1 MAVSRTEKI
10 ILIVMTLALWIVLA
24 IYAGAPVFSDEFM
37 YIDIGLRNFKE
48 PSYGNRYFHIYL
60 EKFFMDLAPT
70 PLQGVRIFWG
80 FLVAATMGLVYYNAR
95 TFTKKSHPLHG
106 LLAAAFFFTYPLI
119 TVFSGE
125 PAVDITAML
134 MVILYISIYLIG
146 VRKPEKRNVVLIILG
161 ALAFLSFKTKETTIF
176 VNMMLFGYV
185 LDEDE
190 HWCWDNL
197 WKMVKPLLIGLAIA
211 ILIFMLLDGFILG
224 DPFFSINPATFG
236 AIFTHYTFDNHFLY
250 GPTSWYDQYFLDD
263 ILLSFMLF
271 LMGGMRLKD
280 EIGFRRKL
288 VWIYPLVMAVFVTL
302 NMMKIPW
309 GFIERFYFPALPVV
323 AMLAPQFLQFDLP
336 HKKRDWL
343 YFGLLLAAS
352 AGLIFLL
359 REAMLNYAYLM
370 HFEYTRILESL
381 YYPTLLSILLAY
393 GIWVKRINWASAVLP
408 LFCIAGMIFS
418 PLMYTQKYF
427 FRISEMNERYDE
439 IMYPYN
445 EFGDDLTLGEDDRVY
460 IAQSLDEELD
470 MLSDDPNENIG
481 MYNFYYD
488 ARIDNSNVMMGYGR
502 KSMYKQLSTKKLS
515 HALLSLEDWQW
526 LLQTE
531 EDPGL
536 LESMYAVQMDSQDKL
551 VLLVRK

>member
-1 MAVSRTEKI
+1 MAVSRIEKI
-10 ILIVMTLALWIVLA
+10 ILIIMTLAMWIVLA
-24 IYAGAPVFSDEFM
+24 VYAGAPIFSDEFM
-37 YIDIGLRNFKE
+37 YIDIGLRNYKE

-70 PLQGVRIFWG
+70 PLDGIRIFWG
-80 FLVAATMGLVYYNAR
+80 FLIAMTVGLVYYNAR
-95 TFTKKSHPLHG
+95 TFCKDSHPLHG
-106 LLAAAFFFTYPLI
+106 LLAAAFFFTFPLI

-134 MVILYISIYLIG
+134 MGTLYITAYLFG
-146 VRKPEKRNVVLIILG
+146 VRNPEKRGTVLILLG
-161 ALAFLSFKTKETTIF
+161 TLAFLSFKTKETTIF

-185 LDEDE
+185 LDEKD
-190 HWCWDNL
+190 HWSWDNL
-197 WKMVKPLLIGLAIA
+197 LKMIKPLLIGLAIA

-224 DPFFSINPATFG
+224 DPFFAINPATFG
-236 AIFTHYTFDNHFLY
+236 AIFTHYTFDNQFLF

-263 ILLSFMLF
+263 ILLPFLLF
-271 LMGGMRLKD
+271 LVGGLSLKN
-280 EIGFRRKL
+280 EIGIRRKL

-323 AMLAPQFLQFDLP
+323 AMLAPQFLRFQLP
-336 HKKRDWL
+336 QKKREWL
-343 YFGLLLAAS
+343 NFGLLLAAS

-359 REAMLNYAYLM
+359 REAMLDYSGLM
-370 HFEYTRILESL
+370 HFEYTRILDSL

-393 GIWVKRINWASAVLP
+393 VIWVKRFNWATAVLP
-408 LFCIAGMIFS
+408 LFCIVGMIFS

-427 FRISEMNERYDE
+427 FRFSEVNERYNE
-439 IMYPYN
+439 IMYPYD
-445 EFGDDLTLGEDDRVY
+445 EYGDDLVLGEDDRVY
-460 IAQSLDEELD
+460 IAESLDEDLD

-488 ARIDNSNVMMGYGR
+488 ARIDTSNILMGYGR
-502 KSMYKQLSTKKLS
+502 KSMYKQLTTKTLS
-515 HALLSLEDWQW
+515 HALLSMEDWQW

-531 EDPGL
+531 EETGL
-536 LESMYAVQMDSQDKL
+536 LESMYAVHMDSQEKI
-551 VLLVRK
+551 VLLLKK